1 MNRDNHRVFLIRHG
15 ETDWNRQF
23 RYQGSS
29 DIPLNEDGLEQA
41 RRVGV
46 RLSSV
51 TPAAV
56 LTSPLL
62 RASRTAEI
70 IAEQNGAEL
79 RIEELDELREI
90 SFGIWEGLTIPEIK
104 KLDGETFER
113 WKSAPFT
120 CAPEGGE
127 MFAEIMERS
136 KSLKADICA
145 RPAGEDTFIVAH
157 GGVLRALAAV
167 LLGFKDIDLMWRMR
181 FDNCSV
187 SIIDLWPKWE
197 GRSSMLLTNDTHHL
211 RMEGDD
217 EIASLIFPL

>member
-1 MNRDNHRVFLIRHG
+1 MKRDSHRIFLIRHG
-15 ETDWNRQF
+15 ETDWNREF

-29 DIPLNEDGLEQA
+29 DIPLNDEGLEQA

-46 RLSSV
+46 RLSRI
-51 TPAAV
+51 TPALL
-56 LTSPLL
+56 LTSPLQ
-62 RASRTAEI
+62 RAGRTAGI
-70 IAEQNGAEL
+70 IAEQNNAGIK
-79 RIEELDELREI
+79 IEERSELREM
-90 SFGIWEGLTIPEIK
+90 SFGIWEGLTIPEIRK
-104 KLDGETFER
+104 MDGETFER
-113 WKSAPFT
+113 WRSAPFT

-136 KSLKADICA
+136 SALKAEISA
-145 RPAGEDTFIVAH
+145 LPPGEDTFVVAH

-167 LLGFKDIDLMWRMR
+167 LLGFDDIDLMWRMR

-187 SIIDLWPKWE
+187 SIIDIWQKWG

-217 EIASLIFPL
+217 EIASLVFPL